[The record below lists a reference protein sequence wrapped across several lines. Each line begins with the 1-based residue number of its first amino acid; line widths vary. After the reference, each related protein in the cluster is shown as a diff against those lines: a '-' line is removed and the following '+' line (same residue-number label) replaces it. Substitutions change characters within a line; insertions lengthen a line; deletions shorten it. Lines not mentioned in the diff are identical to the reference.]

1 MYLNCGSS
9 GFVVFNWFVNL
20 TNASGFI
27 SWICCCIVY
36 LRFCK
41 ACRAWNIE
49 ALWKSIV
56 QPCGTYIA
64 LVMFTLLCLLN
75 GYTVFFPSK

>member
-41 ACRAWNIE
+41 ACRA
-49 ALWKSIV
+49 
-56 QPCGTYIA
+56 
-64 LVMFTLLCLLN
+64 
-75 GYTVFFPSK
+75 

>member
-1 MYLNCGSS
+1 VPYYAVGVFSLFSALMYLNCGSS

-41 ACRAWNIE
+41 ACRA
-49 ALWKSIV
+49 
-56 QPCGTYIA
+56 
-64 LVMFTLLCLLN
+64 
-75 GYTVFFPSK
+75 